1 MVKYCYPLLIYKE
14 VGGWLCVFLV
24 FLNRKKYLFLKIIA
38 LKMNLIL
45 FFSFLCITKKTNN
58 DQISDNMI
66 FIRVI
71 YL

>member
-1 MVKYCYPLLIYKE
+1 MVKYCYPCLIYKE
-14 VGGWLCVFLV
+14 VEGWLCVFLV

>member
-1 MVKYCYPLLIYKE
+1 MLKYCYPCLIYKE

-45 FFSFLCITKKTNN
+45 FFFVPLYYKN
-58 DQISDNMI
+58 DKYWLDK
-66 FIRVI
+66 
-71 YL
+71 